1 MSAEASL
8 LAGVR
13 WVVLSDGARPTEDIY
28 FLESAAPALRQ
39 QGAIVERFDTRRYH
53 LPTRWALRRLAGAN
67 LLIVRSLGERWVR
80 LLERHRDRFGRI
92 VYLIDDDLG
101 AVTRTDGLPAAY
113 VARLSG
119 LAMRQPALLALAD
132 EVVACCEALVAQL
145 VREHANVSLLTPPLL
160 ASATE
165 LADFTQSDWTIGYHG
180 TRAHRDDIAHL
191 APALTPV
198 MESHPQVRLEIMMG
212 RHVPESLSGIGGL
225 ETPEALPWK
234 AFQQYQTTRRIQ
246 IGLAPLLETPFNRG
260 KSWIK
265 FLDIA
270 AMGGVGI
277 YSRRAPYTG
286 IVEHGIDGLLVG
298 DDPSEWRVA
307 LEQLLADPAATQ
319 VMAERARQKA
329 SGLAGKER
337 CALFWSD
344 MSYYERRAT

>member
-1 MSAEASL
+1 MLAEASP

-28 FLESAAPALRQ
+28 FLESAAPVLCQ

-80 LLERHRDRFGRI
+80 LLERHRERFGRI

-101 AVTRTDGLPAAY
+101 AVTRTAGLPAAY

-119 LAMRQPALLALAD
+119 LAKRQPALLALAN
-132 EVVACCEALVAQL
+132 EVAACCEALVAQL
-145 VREHANVSLLTPPLL
+145 GREHANVTLLTPPMLTPE
-160 ASATE
+160 TE
-165 LADFTQSDWTIGYHG
+165 LADFTQPDWIIGYHG

-198 MESHPQVRLEIMMG
+198 MAAHPQARLEIMMG
-212 RHVPESLSGIGGL
+212 RHVPESFCGIARL

-234 AFQQYQTTRRIQ
+234 AFQQYQATRRIQ

-277 YSRRAPYTG
+277 YSRRTPYDG
-286 IVEHGIDGLLVG
+286 IVEHGVDGLLVG
-298 DDPSEWRVA
+298 DDPSEWRAA

-319 VMAERARQKA
+319 AMAERALQKA
-329 SGLAGKER
+329 RDIGAVEA
-337 CALFWSD
+337 CTNFWRS
-344 MSYYERRAT
+344 R

>member
-1 MSAEASL
+1 MTSSAASL
-8 LAGVR
+8 RGVR

-28 FLESAAPALRQ
+28 FLESAAPALKE
-39 QGAIVERFDTRRYH
+39 QGAVIERFETRRYR
-53 LPTRWALRRLAGAN
+53 LPAWLALRRLAGAN

-80 LLERHRDRFGRI
+80 LLERHRERFGRI

-101 AVTRTDGLPAAY
+101 AVRDTPGLPETY
-113 VARLSG
+113 VKRLGG
-119 LAMRQPALLALAD
+119 LAERQPALLALVD
-132 EVVACCEALVAQL
+132 EVVACCDSLVSQL
-145 VREHANVSLLTPPLL
+145 GREHANVSLLTPPLL
-160 ASATE
+160 ASPIE
-165 LADFTQSDWTIGYHG
+165 LANFARPDWTIGYHG

-191 APALTPV
+191 APALTLV
-198 MESHPQVRLEIMMG
+198 MEAHPQVRLEVMMG
-212 RHVPESLSGIGGL
+212 RHVPDALAGIDRL
-225 ETPEALPWK
+225 EAPEALPWK
-234 AFQQYQTTRRIQ
+234 AFQQYQATRRIQ

-277 YSRRAPYTG
+277 YSRRAPYTE
-286 IVEHGIDGLLVG
+286 IVEHGVDGLLVG
-298 DDPSEWRVA
+298 DDPEEWQSA

-319 VMAERARQKA
+319 AMAKRARQKA
-329 SGLAGKER
+329 SRLAGKER

>member
-1 MSAEASL
+1 MSAEASS

-28 FLESAAPALRQ
+28 FLESAAPALCQ
-39 QGAIVERFDTRRYH
+39 QGAVVERFDTRCYH

-80 LLERHRDRFGRI
+80 LLERHRERFERI

-145 VREHANVSLLTPPLL
+145 GREHANVSLLTPPML
-160 ASATE
+160 APSAE
-165 LADFTQSDWTIGYHG
+165 LADFTQSDWIIGYHG

-198 MESHPQVRLEIMMG
+198 MASHLQARLEIMMG
-212 RHVPESLSGIGGL
+212 RHVPESFCGIARL

-234 AFQQYQTTRRIQ
+234 AFQQYQATRRIQ

-265 FLDIA
+265 FLDIT

-277 YSRRAPYTG
+277 YSCRAPYDG
-286 IVEHGIDGLLVG
+286 IVEHGVDGLLVG
-298 DDPSEWRVA
+298 DDPSEWRAA
-307 LEQLLADPAATQ
+307 LEQLLADPAAAQ
-319 VMAERARQKA
+319 AMAERALQKA
-329 SGLAGKER
+329 RDIGAVEA
-337 CALFWSD
+337 CTDFWRS
-344 MSYYERRAT
+344 R

>member
-1 MSAEASL
+1 MSAEASP

-53 LPTRWALRRLAGAN
+53 LPTRWALRRLVGAN

-80 LLERHRDRFGRI
+80 LLERHHERIGRI

-101 AVTRTDGLPAAY
+101 AVTRTDGLPTAY

-145 VREHANVSLLTPPLL
+145 GREHANVSLLTPPML
-160 ASATE
+160 APETE

-198 MESHPQVRLEIMMG
+198 MASHPQARLEIMMG
-212 RHVPESLSGIGGL
+212 RQVPESFCGIARL

-234 AFQQYQTTRRIQ
+234 AFQQYQATRRIQ

-277 YSRRAPYTG
+277 YSCRAPYDG
-286 IVEHGIDGLLVG
+286 IVEHGVDGLLVG
-298 DDPSEWRVA
+298 DDPSEWRAA

-319 VMAERARQKA
+319 VMAERALQKA
-329 SGLAGKER
+329 RDIGAVEA
-337 CALFWSD
+337 CTNFWRS
-344 MSYYERRAT
+344 R

>member
-1 MSAEASL
+1 MLAEASS

-80 LLERHRDRFGRI
+80 LLEHHRDRFGRI

-101 AVTRTDGLPAAY
+101 AVTRTAGLPAAY

-145 VREHANVSLLTPPLL
+145 GREHANVSLLTPPMLTPE
-160 ASATE
+160 TE

-198 MESHPQVRLEIMMG
+198 MESHPQARLEIMMG
-212 RHVPESLSGIGGL
+212 RHVPESFCGIARL

-234 AFQQYQTTRRIQ
+234 VFQQYQATRRIQ

-265 FLDIA
+265 FFDIA

-277 YSRRAPYTG
+277 YSRRAPYDG
-286 IVEHGIDGLLVG
+286 IVEHGVDGLLVG
-298 DDPSEWRVA
+298 DGPSEWRAA

-319 VMAERARQKA
+319 AMAERALQKA
-329 SGLAGKER
+329 RDIGAVEA
-337 CALFWSD
+337 CTNFWS
-344 MSYYERRAT
+344 SR

>member
-1 MSAEASL
+1 MSAEASP

-53 LPTRWALRRLAGAN
+53 LPTGWALRRLAGAN

-80 LLERHRDRFGRI
+80 LLERHRERFGRI

-145 VREHANVSLLTPPLL
+145 GREHANVSLLTPPMLTPE
-160 ASATE
+160 TE
-165 LADFTQSDWTIGYHG
+165 LADFTPSDWTIGYHG

-198 MESHPQVRLEIMMG
+198 MASHPQARLEIMMG
-212 RHVPESLSGIGGL
+212 RHVPESFCAIARL

-234 AFQQYQTTRRIQ
+234 AFQQYQATRRIQ

-265 FLDIA
+265 FLDIT

-277 YSRRAPYTG
+277 YSRRAPYTD
-286 IVEHGIDGLLVG
+286 IVEHGVDGLLVG
-298 DDPSEWRVA
+298 DDPADWQAA
-307 LEQLLADPAATQ
+307 LEQLLADPVATQ
-319 VMAERARQKA
+319 TMAERALQKA
-329 SGLAGKER
+329 RDIGAVEA
-337 CALFWSD
+337 CTIFWRS
-344 MSYYERRAT
+344 R

>member
-1 MSAEASL
+1 MSAEASP

-80 LLERHRDRFGRI
+80 LLERHRERFGRI

-101 AVTRTDGLPAAY
+101 AVTRSDGLPAAY

-145 VREHANVSLLTPPLL
+145 GREHANVSLLTPAMLTPE
-160 ASATE
+160 TE

-180 TRAHRDDIAHL
+180 TRAHRYDIAHL

-198 MESHPQVRLEIMMG
+198 MASHPQARLEIMMG
-212 RHVPESLSGIGGL
+212 RHVPESLTGIGGL

-234 AFQQYQTTRRIQ
+234 VFQQYQATRRIQ
-246 IGLAPLLETPFNRG
+246 IGLAPLLETPFNQG

-265 FLDIA
+265 FLDIT

-277 YSRRAPYTG
+277 YSRRAPYTD
-286 IVEHGIDGLLVG
+286 IVEHGVDGLLVG
-298 DDPSEWRVA
+298 DDPADWQAA

-319 VMAERARQKA
+319 TMAERALQKA
-329 SGLAGKER
+329 RDIGAIQT
-337 CALFWSD
+337 CINFWS
-344 MSYYERRAT
+344 SR

>member
-1 MSAEASL
+1 MSAEASS

-28 FLESAAPALRQ
+28 FLESAAPVLRQ
-39 QGAIVERFDTRRYH
+39 QGAFVGRFDTRRYH
-53 LPTRWALRRLAGAN
+53 LPTRWALRRLVGAN

-80 LLERHRDRFGRI
+80 LLERHRERFGRI

-101 AVTRTDGLPAAY
+101 AVTCTDGLPAAY
-113 VARLSG
+113 VARLSR
-119 LAMRQPALLALAD
+119 LAMRQPALLALSD
-132 EVVACCEALVAQL
+132 EVVTCCEALVEQL
-145 VREHANVSLLTPPLL
+145 GREHANVSLLTPPML
-160 ASATE
+160 ASTTE
-165 LADFTQSDWTIGYHG
+165 LADFTQFDWTIGYHG

-198 MESHPQVRLEIMMG
+198 MKSYPQARLEIMMG
-212 RHVPESLSGIGGL
+212 RHVPESFAGMARL

-234 AFQQYQTTRRIQ
+234 AFQQYQATRRIQ

-286 IVEHGIDGLLVG
+286 IVEHGVDGLLVG
-298 DDPSEWRVA
+298 DDPSEWRAA
-307 LEQLLADPAATQ
+307 LEQLLADTADTQ
-319 VMAERARQKA
+319 AMAERALHKA
-329 SGLAGKER
+329 RDIGAVET
-337 CALFWSD
+337 CTNFWS
-344 MSYYERRAT
+344 SR

>member
-1 MSAEASL
+1 MSAEASP

-80 LLERHRDRFGRI
+80 LLERHRERLGRI

-101 AVTRTDGLPAAY
+101 AVTRTAGLPVAY

-132 EVVACCEALVAQL
+132 EVVACCEALVSQL
-145 VREHANVSLLTPPLL
+145 GREHANVSLLTPPML
-160 ASATE
+160 APATE

-198 MESHPQVRLEIMMG
+198 MAAHPQVRLEIMMG
-212 RHVPESLSGIGGL
+212 RHVPESLSGIARL

-234 AFQQYQTTRRIQ
+234 AFQQYQATRRIQ

-265 FLDIA
+265 FLDIV

-277 YSRRAPYTG
+277 YSRRAPYDG
-286 IVEHGIDGLLVG
+286 IVEHGVDGLLVG
-298 DDPSEWRVA
+298 DDPSEWRAA
-307 LEQLLADPAATQ
+307 LEQLLADPTATQ
-319 VMAERARQKA
+319 AMAERALQKA
-329 SGLAGKER
+329 RDIGAIQT
-337 CALFWSD
+337 CINFWS
-344 MSYYERRAT
+344 SR

>member
-1 MSAEASL
+1 MSPETSS

-28 FLESAAPALRQ
+28 FLESAAPALRRY
-39 QGAIVERFDTRRYH
+39 GAIVERFDTRRYH
-53 LPTRWALRRLAGAN
+53 LPTRWVLQRLAGAN

-80 LLERHRDRFGRI
+80 LIERHRERFGRI

-101 AVTRTDGLPAAY
+101 AVTGTDGLPTAY

-119 LAMRQPALLALAD
+119 LSMRQPALLALAD
-132 EVVACCEALVAQL
+132 EVVACCEALVEKFR
-145 VREHANVSLLTPPLL
+145 REHGNVSLLTPPML

-165 LADFTQSDWTIGYHG
+165 PADFTRPDWTIGYHG

-191 APALTPV
+191 APALMSV
-198 MESHPQVRLEIMMG
+198 MEMYPRVRLEIMMG
-212 RHVPESLSGIGGL
+212 RHVPDALADIARL
-225 ETPEALPWK
+225 EAPEALPWK
-234 AFQQYQTTRRIQ
+234 AFQHYQATRRIQ

-277 YSRRAPYTG
+277 YSRRAPYTE
-286 IVEHGIDGLLVG
+286 IVEHGVDGLLVG
-298 DDPSEWRVA
+298 DDPADWQAA
-307 LEQLLADPAATQ
+307 LERLLGDQQGTE
-319 VMAERARQKA
+319 VMTKRALQKA
-329 SGLAGKER
+329 RDIGAVQT
-337 CALFWSD
+337 CTNFW
-344 MSYYERRAT
+344 RLR